1 MQVRRILTGIVGVV
15 QSIIGVLSV
24 IFACIAYFDFF
35 GLRNWLNANLET
47 LPFYLTVILV
57 FGVFSI
63 ISGLFLI
70 QESLELRFGGA

>member
-1 MQVRRILTGIVGVV
+1 MQIRRILTGIVGVV
-15 QSIIGVLSV
+15 QSIIGVLAV

-35 GLRNWLNANLET
+35 AVRNWLNANLGT
-47 LPFYLTVILV
+47 LPFHLTVILA